1 VPAVSRRA
9 ALALIVLAFC
19 GALLVGRFRAGSSA
33 PAGSAQASTG
43 PASTSSTAAPAAA
56 AGPLLVHVV
65 GAVLH
70 PGVYELAAGARA
82 RDAVKAAG
90 GATRRAV
97 LEGLN
102 LAAPVA
108 DGEQVVV
115 PVKGQAS
122 QAAATPS
129 KPAIV
134 RLNQADVAALDTLPG
149 VGPATA
155 QRIIAWRDEH
165 GPFGSVEDL
174 LDVPGIGESKLA
186 AMRDLIEP

>member
-1 VPAVSRRA
+1 MPAVSRRA
-9 ALALIVLAFC
+9 ALVLIVLAFC
-19 GALLVGRFRAGSSA
+19 GALLVGRMRAGGST
-33 PAGSAQASTG
+33 AGAEA
-43 PASTSSTAAPAAA
+43 PASTTGAAASSAAPAAT

-70 PGVYELAAGARA
+70 PGVYELNAGARA
-82 RDAVKAAG
+82 RDAVAAAG
-90 GATRRAV
+90 GATKRAV

-115 PVKGQAS
+115 PVKGQPS
-122 QAAATPS
+122 HAAATPS

>member
-1 VPAVSRRA
+1 MPAVSRRA
-9 ALALIVLAFC
+9 ALVLILLAFC
-19 GALLVGRFRAGSSA
+19 GALLVGRFRAGGSA
-33 PAGSAQASTG
+33 PGGQA
-43 PASTSSTAAPAAA
+43 PASSGSTSTSAAPPPPT

-65 GAVLH
+65 GAVTH
-70 PGVYELAAGARA
+70 PGVYELATGARA
-82 RDAVKAAG
+82 RDAVTAAG

-122 QAAATPS
+122 HAPATPS
-129 KPAIV
+129 RPAIV
-134 RLNQADVAALDTLPG
+134 RLNQADEAALDTLPG

-174 LDVPGIGESKLA
+174 LDVPGIGESKLG
-186 AMRDLIEP
+186 AMRELIEP

>member
-9 ALALIVLAFC
+9 ALVLVVLAFC
-19 GALLVGRFRAGSSA
+19 GALLVGRFRAGAATPGA
-33 PAGSAQASTG
+33 PSPAA
-43 PASTSSTAAPAAA
+43 ASTSTAATALPAVT
-56 AGPLLVHVV
+56 GGSLLVHVV
-65 GAVLH
+65 GAVRQ
-70 PGVYELAAGARA
+70 PGVYELEPGARA
-82 RDAVKAAG
+82 RDAVAAAG
-90 GATRRAV
+90 GATRKAA

-115 PVKGQAS
+115 PARGQAR
-122 QAAATPS
+122 PVGVPG

-155 QRIIAWRDEH
+155 QRIVAWRDEH
-165 GPFGSVEDL
+165 GPFASVEGL

>member
-1 VPAVSRRA
+1 MPAVSRRA
-9 ALALIVLAFC
+9 ALVLIVLAFC
-19 GALLVGRFRAGSSA
+19 GALLVGRMRAG
-33 PAGSAQASTG
+33 GSTPGGAQ
-43 PASTSSTAAPAAA
+43 APAATGSTA
-56 AGPLLVHVV
+56 TTAALPAPTAGPLLVHVV
-65 GAVLH
+65 GAVAH
-70 PGVYELAAGARA
+70 PGVYELTAGARA
-82 RDAVKAAG
+82 RDAVEAAG
-90 GATRRAV
+90 GATRKAV

-115 PVKGQAS
+115 PVKGQATHG
-122 QAAATPS
+122 AAAPS

-165 GPFGSVEDL
+165 GPFGTVEDL
-174 LDVPGIGESKLA
+174 LDVPGIGESKLG
-186 AMRDLIEP
+186 AMRELIEP

>member
-1 VPAVSRRA
+1 MPAVSRRA
-9 ALALIVLAFC
+9 ALVLIVLAFC
-19 GALLVGRFRAGSSA
+19 GALLVGRMRAGGSTTGQTPAATGATSA
-33 PAGSAQASTG
+33 TP
-43 PASTSSTAAPAAA
+43 AAPAAT
-56 AGPLLVHVV
+56 AGPVLVHVV

-70 PGVYELAAGARA
+70 PGVYELATGARA
-82 RDAVKAAG
+82 RDAVMAAG
-90 GATRRAV
+90 GATKRAV

-115 PVKGQAS
+115 PVKGQAAH
-122 QAAATPS
+122 AAATPA

-155 QRIIAWRDEH
+155 QRIIAWRDDH

-174 LDVPGIGESKLA
+174 LDVPGIGESKLG

>member
-9 ALALIVLAFC
+9 ALVLIVLAFC
-19 GALLVGRFRAGSSA
+19 GALLVGRFRAGAST
-33 PAGSAQASTG
+33 PAGAVGAATGATSTT
-43 PASTSSTAAPAAA
+43 PAAPAAT

-65 GAVLH
+65 GAVAR
-70 PGVYELAAGARA
+70 PGVYELAEGARA
-82 RDAVKAAG
+82 RDAVAAAG
-90 GATRRAV
+90 GATKRAV
-97 LEGLN
+97 LAGLN

-115 PVKGQAS
+115 PVRGQTS
-122 QAAATPS
+122 PAAPARS

-134 RLNQADVAALDTLPG
+134 RLNQADAATLDTLPG

-165 GPFGSVEDL
+165 GPFASVEGL
-174 LDVPGIGESKLA
+174 LDVPGIGEAKLT
-186 AMRDLIEP
+186 AMRDLIAP

>member
-1 VPAVSRRA
+1 MPAVSRRA
-9 ALALIVLAFC
+9 ALVLIVLAFC
-19 GALLVGRFRAGSSA
+19 GALLVGRFRAGASA
-33 PAGSAQASTG
+33 PAASGVTAAG
-43 PASTSSTAAPAAA
+43 ATSTSPATPPAT

-65 GAVLH
+65 GAVEH
-70 PGVYELAAGARA
+70 PGVYELAEGARA
-82 RDAVKAAG
+82 RDAVAAAG
-90 GATRRAV
+90 GATKRAV
-97 LEGLN
+97 LAGLN

-115 PVKGQAS
+115 PVRGQAS
-122 QAAATPS
+122 NAAATPS

-134 RLNQADVAALDTLPG
+134 RLNQADAAALDTLPG

-165 GPFGSVEDL
+165 GPFASVEGL

-186 AMRDLIEP
+186 AMRDLIAP

>member
-9 ALALIVLAFC
+9 ALVLVVLAFC
-19 GALLVGRFRAGSSA
+19 GALLVGRFRAGAATPGA
-33 PAGSAQASTG
+33 PSPAV
-43 PASTSSTAAPAAA
+43 ASTSAAA
-56 AGPLLVHVV
+56 AALPAVTGGSLLVHVV
-65 GAVLH
+65 GAVRQ
-70 PGVYELAAGARA
+70 PGVYELEPGARA
-82 RDAVKAAG
+82 RDAVAAAG
-90 GATRRAV
+90 GATRKAA

-115 PVKGQAS
+115 PVRGQAR
-122 QAAATPS
+122 AVGVPG

-134 RLNQADVAALDTLPG
+134 RLNGADVAALDTLPG

-155 QRIIAWRDEH
+155 QRIVAWRDEH
-165 GPFGSVEDL
+165 GPFASVEGL

>member
-1 VPAVSRRA
+1 MPAVSRRA
-9 ALALIVLAFC
+9 ALVLIVLAFC
-19 GALLVGRFRAGSSA
+19 GALLVGRMRAG
-33 PAGSAQASTG
+33 GSTG
-43 PASTSSTAAPAAA
+43 GPAPASTVATSTAAALPAAT

-65 GAVLH
+65 GAVAH
-70 PGVYELAAGARA
+70 PGVYELDAGARA
-82 RDAVKAAG
+82 RDAVAAAG
-90 GATRRAV
+90 GATRKAV

-115 PVKGQAS
+115 PLKGQAPH
-122 QAAATPS
+122 AAATPS

-174 LDVPGIGESKLA
+174 LDVPGIGESKLG
-186 AMRDLIEP
+186 AMRDLVEP

>member
-1 VPAVSRRA
+1 VPSVSRRA
-9 ALALIVLAFC
+9 ALVLIVLAFC
-19 GALLVGRFRAGSSA
+19 GALVVGRLRAGGVPAA
-33 PAGSAQASTG
+33 PAAAAD
-43 PASTSSTAAPAAA
+43 ASTSASATAAPAAT

-65 GAVLH
+65 GAVRH
-70 PGVYELAAGARA
+70 PGVYELAEGARA
-82 RDAVKAAG
+82 RDAVTAAG
-90 GATRRAV
+90 GATRRAA

-108 DGEQVVV
+108 DGEQVAV
-115 PVKGQAS
+115 PVRGQAPR
-122 QAAATPS
+122 AAASPS
-129 KPAIV
+129 KPAII

-165 GPFGSVEDL
+165 GPFATVEGL

-186 AMRDLIEP
+186 AIRDLIAT

>member
-9 ALALIVLAFC
+9 ALVLIVLAFC
-19 GALLVGRFRAGSSA
+19 GALLVGRMRAGGST
-33 PAGSAQASTG
+33 AGAEA
-43 PASTSSTAAPAAA
+43 PASTTGASAASSAAPAAT

-70 PGVYELAAGARA
+70 PGVYELAGGARA
-82 RDAVKAAG
+82 RDAVTAAG

-115 PVKGQAS
+115 PVKGQPS
-122 QAAATPS
+122 HAAATPS

-174 LDVPGIGESKLA
+174 LDVPGIGESKLG
-186 AMRDLIEP
+186 AMRELIEP

>member
-1 VPAVSRRA
+1 MPAVSRRA
-9 ALALIVLAFC
+9 ALALVVLAFC
-19 GALLVGRFRAGSSA
+19 AALLVGRFRAG
-33 PAGSAQASTG
+33 ASTPG
-43 PASTSSTAAPAAA
+43 ASAGATASTSSTATVPAVTAA
-56 AGPLLVHVV
+56 SLLVHVV
-65 GAVLH
+65 GAVRH
-70 PGVYELAAGARA
+70 PGVYELEPGARA
-82 RDAVKAAG
+82 RDAVTAAG
-90 GATRRAV
+90 GALKKAA

-115 PVKGQAS
+115 PVRGHAP
-122 QAAATPS
+122 AAVAPG

-134 RLNQADVAALDTLPG
+134 RLNQADIAALDTLPG

-155 QRIIAWRDEH
+155 QRIVAWRDEH
-165 GPFGSVEDL
+165 GPFATVEGL

>member
-19 GALLVGRFRAGSSA
+19 GALLVGRMRAGGST
-33 PAGSAQASTG
+33 AGAQAPTG
-43 PASTSSTAAPAAA
+43 ASVTSTAAPAAT

-65 GAVLH
+65 GAVRH

-90 GATRRAV
+90 GATKRAV

-115 PVKGQAS
+115 PVKGQPPH
-122 QAAATPS
+122 AAATPS

-174 LDVPGIGESKLA
+174 LDVPGIGESKLG
-186 AMRDLIEP
+186 AMRELIEP

>member
-19 GALLVGRFRAGSSA
+19 GALLVGRMRAGG
-33 PAGSAQASTG
+33 PTGGQA
-43 PASTSSTAAPAAA
+43 PASTAATSTTAAVPAAT

-65 GAVLH
+65 GAVAH
-70 PGVYELAAGARA
+70 PGVYELAAGDRA
-82 RDAVKAAG
+82 RDAVEAAG
-90 GATRRAV
+90 GATKRAV

-122 QAAATPS
+122 RAAATSS
-129 KPAIV
+129 KPATV
-134 RLNQADVAALDTLPG
+134 RLNQADEAALDTLPG

-165 GPFGSVEDL
+165 GPFRSVEDL
-174 LDVPGIGESKLA
+174 LDVPGIGESKLG
-186 AMRDLIEP
+186 AMRDLIEL

>member
-9 ALALIVLAFC
+9 ALVLIVLAFC
-19 GALLVGRFRAGSSA
+19 GALLVGRMRAG
-33 PAGSAQASTG
+33 GSTPGSGQ
-43 PASTSSTAAPAAA
+43 APAATGSTSTSAALPAPA

-90 GATRRAV
+90 GATKRAV

-122 QAAATPS
+122 HAAATPS
-129 KPAIV
+129 KPAVV

-155 QRIIAWRDEH
+155 LRIIAWRDEH

-174 LDVPGIGESKLA
+174 LDVPGIGESKLG